1 MAQSYTFFTKMN
13 ERIDRIEREIAA
25 LEELQLSL
33 TANSSRTPFQEAQ
46 LSLLPAKLARLDD
59 YRKTLVTS
67 LAPTQG
73 NLLES

>member
-1 MAQSYTFFTKMN
+1 MN
-13 ERIDRIEREIAA
+13 ERIDRIEREMAA

-46 LSLLPAKLARLDD
+46 LSLLPAKLARLESR
-59 YRKTLVTS
+59 YNNLVTA

-73 NLLES
+73 NLLKS